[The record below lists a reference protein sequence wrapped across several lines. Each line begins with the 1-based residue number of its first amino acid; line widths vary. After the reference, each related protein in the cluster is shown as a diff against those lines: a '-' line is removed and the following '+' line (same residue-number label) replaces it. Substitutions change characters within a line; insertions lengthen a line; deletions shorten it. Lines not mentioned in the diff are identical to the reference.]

1 MNKRIWVVLL
11 CLLAANIGVGMVA
24 FAQMDAPPETGN
36 PARPIGV
43 PADAIMVGDMVFP
56 AGTDLS
62 TRGTYNRNLW
72 PGGIVP
78 YAFDPAVSQANRDRT
93 RAAMAEWEA
102 VAGVTF
108 IPRTTETA
116 YINLINSDGNWSF
129 VGRQGGK
136 QDIGMYNWNIK
147 FIIVHELGHALG
159 LWHEQ
164 SRPDR
169 DTYVDIIEENIPAN
183 ALNNFAI
190 IGRAHGAYDFASI
203 MHYDDY
209 AFSTNGQRT
218 IVARPGYE
226 YGQSLMGNR
235 SRLSDGDKAVMLY
248 LYTTD
253 LPGETVDNPIPMTG
267 LAFNTNVN
275 ASDYA
280 AEDGEAQPTTCQ
292 PSVGHTVW
300 FSLDASSAARRL
312 RVTTAGYPLTA
323 AIYTGTPGSL
333 TLQACANS
341 ASNTASLDLPVQANQ
356 THYVQVGSV
365 GGAAG
370 TLTFSSSVDR
380 TLLRDGGFDE
390 ASGVWEIIGTPET
403 PANDRLASVGG
414 MYGTPGWARFKGNT
428 GENTT
433 LRQVLAADNIPGG
446 WRFAIDQTFT
456 LGGYFRA
463 NKDTHRT
470 ILRLRVSYSNGTSQ
484 QARTVVAGRVMP
496 WAWYSTSLTLTRG
509 DVTSMTVIVNHQGTT
524 GVTRVDNL
532 VLMPYAADNG
542 GGDRPNLLTMPPAP

>member
-1 MNKRIWVVLL
+1 MNKRMWIVLL

-36 PARPIGV
+36 PVRPSGV

-56 AGTDLS
+56 VGTDFA

-78 YAFDPAVSQANRDRT
+78 YAFDPAVSDTNKTRT
-93 RAAMAEWEA
+93 LAAMAEWEA
-102 VAGVTF
+102 VAGVRF

-136 QDIGMYNWNIK
+136 QDIGMFNWSIK
-147 FIIVHELGHALG
+147 FIIAHELGHALG

-169 DTYVDIIEENIPAN
+169 DTYVDIIEENIPTD
-183 ALNNFAI
+183 ALNNFAKLGI
-190 IGRAHGAYDFASI
+190 AHGAYDFASI

-253 LPGETVDNPIPMTG
+253 LPGETFNNPISMTG
-267 LAFNTNVN
+267 IAFTTSVNT
-275 ASDYA
+275 SDYA
-280 AEDGEAQPTTCQ
+280 AEEGEPQPTTCQ
-292 PSVGHTVW
+292 PSVGNTVW
-300 FSLDASSAARRL
+300 FSLEPSSAARRL
-312 RVTTAGYPLTA
+312 RVTAAGYPLTA
-323 AIYTGTPGSL
+323 ALYTGTPGNL
-333 TLQACANS
+333 TLRACANTVNN
-341 ASNTASLDLPVQANQ
+341 ATSLDLPIQNNQ
-356 THYVQVGSV
+356 PYYVQVGAV
-365 GGAAG
+365 GAAG

-390 ASGVWEIIGTPET
+390 ASGVWELIPAAGT
-403 PANDRLASVGG
+403 PANDRLAAGGG
-414 MYGTPGWARFKGNT
+414 MYGSPGWARFKGNI

-433 LRQVLAADNIPGG
+433 LRQVLAPDNIPGG

-470 ILRLRVSYSNGTSQ
+470 VLRLRVSYSNGTSQ
-484 QARTVVAGRVMP
+484 QSRVNINGVMP
-496 WAWYSTSLTLTRG
+496 WTWYSTSLTLTRG

-532 VLMPYAADNG
+532 VLMPYASSG
-542 GGDRPNLLTMPPAP
+542 GIDRPNLLTMPPAP